1 MKLLKQIKQQFTKG
15 LDKESVGLYFTQVS
29 ELESVILRF
38 YKSQEEYWYVD
49 MPEWE
54 GSIDALEMVR
64 GADDMLDELS
74 NHTGGDVHLRIATS
88 AFDDCERLIKIQDD
102 VVGGGAYYGYAS
114 TYEPKIIWLCSV
126 SDWYFGYHPENIY
139 FKSTTSEI

>member
-1 MKLLKQIKQQFTKG
+1 MKLLKQIKQQLKTDIDKAVGLHFTK
-15 LDKESVGLYFTQVS
+15 VS

-74 NHTGGDVHLRIATS
+74 NHTGRDVYLQIATS

-102 VVGGGAYYGYAS
+102 VVGGGAYYGYPS
-114 TYEPKIIWLCSV
+114 THEPKIIWLCSV
-126 SDWYFGYHPENIY
+126 SNWYFGYHPENIY
-139 FKSTTSEI
+139 FKSIA

>member
-1 MKLLKQIKQQFTKG
+1 MKLLKQFKQRLTTDVNK
-15 LDKESVGLYFTQVS
+15 KAVGLHFTQVS

-38 YKSQEEYWYVD
+38 YKSQDEYWYVD

-74 NHTGGDVHLRIATS
+74 NFTGKDVHLRIATS
-88 AFDDCERLIKIQDD
+88 AFNDCERLIKIQDD
-102 VVGGGAYYGYAS
+102 VVGGGAYYGYPSA
-114 TYEPKIIWLCSV
+114 YEPKIIWLCSV
-126 SDWYFGYHPENIY
+126 SNWYFGYHPENIY
-139 FKSTTSEI
+139 FKSIA

>member
-1 MKLLKQIKQQFTKG
+1 MKLLKQIKQQLRTDSSKEAVG
-15 LDKESVGLYFTQVS
+15 LHFSQMNEMESVT
-29 ELESVILRF
+29 LRF
-38 YKSQEEYWYVD
+38 YKSKDEYWYVD
-49 MPEWE
+49 MPEWQ

-74 NHTGGDVHLRIATS
+74 CHTGKDVYLQISTAS
-88 AFDDCERLIKIQDD
+88 FDDCERLIKIQDD

-126 SDWYFGYHPENIY
+126 SDWYFGYHPENIF
-139 FKSTTSEI
+139 FKTIA

>member
-15 LDKESVGLYFTQVS
+15 LDKESVGLHFTQVS

-38 YKSQEEYWYVD
+38 YKSRDEYWYVD

-74 NHTGGDVHLRIATS
+74 SNTGRDVYLQISTS
-88 AFDDCERLIKIQDD
+88 SFDDCERLIKIQDD

-114 TYEPKIIWLCSV
+114 TYEPRVIWLCSV
-126 SDWYFGYHPENIY
+126 SNWYFGCHPENIF
-139 FKSTTSEI
+139 FKSIA